1 MAFTAKTEG
10 KQLLITLEKN
20 TDKKIK
26 VAFARKSWYLVNLY
40 NEAGIPAIPFEF
52 VC

>member
-20 TDKKIK
+20 TDKKNQGRICQNK
-26 VAFARKSWYLVNLY
+26 LVS
-40 NEAGIPAIPFEF
+40 GEF
-52 VC
+52 V